1 MAHWTAPPGAGLFI
15 DCWIEFGASQS
26 SIFQSAVALGKCAI
40 RNRNLGDASGLWGHR
55 PSCAYEAHNPEW
67 WKTIPQEYLSCETDS
82 NCVSVRAG
90 GKQQEVSYWSV
101 TPSAESGTESERDS
115 AW

>member
-1 MAHWTAPPGAGLFI
+1 VSTQAGSLTQNI
-15 DCWIEFGASQS
+15 RASS
-26 SIFQSAVALGKCAI
+26 GPS
-40 RNRNLGDASGLWGHR
+40 GDG

-101 TPSAESGTESERDS
+101 TPSAEWGTESERDS
-115 AW
+115 A

>member
-1 MAHWTAPPGAGLFI
+1 MLSGGPVSRRAGTRDYIVGTAFGL
-15 DCWIEFGASQS
+15 C
-26 SIFQSAVALGKCAI
+26 
-40 RNRNLGDASGLWGHR
+40 GHR

-115 AW
+115 A